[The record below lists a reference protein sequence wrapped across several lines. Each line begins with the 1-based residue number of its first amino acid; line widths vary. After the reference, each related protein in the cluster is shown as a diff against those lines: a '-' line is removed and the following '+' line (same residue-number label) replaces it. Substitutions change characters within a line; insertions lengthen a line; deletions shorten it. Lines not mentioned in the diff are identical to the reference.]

1 MAAYE
6 RARLAMPRDP
16 ELLANIRLSRERL
29 NLGTAEGEAFAQTVA
44 AIRDSYT
51 PRERFWMCVLCNAL
65 AAALVCFGGRRLR
78 MLGGVIAVPALIL
91 LVEVAVLQPQRPLK
105 GIVVEPGTKVRAEPN
120 ADLEHIL
127 TVRAGVAV
135 DVLGTGAGSKWTQV
149 RVEGRKGFA
158 PSRALVVIE

>member
-1 MAAYE
+1 
-6 RARLAMPRDP
+6 
-16 ELLANIRLSRERL
+16 
-29 NLGTAEGEAFAQTVA
+29 
-44 AIRDSYT
+44 
-51 PRERFWMCVLCNAL
+51 MCVLCNAL

-105 GIVVEPGTKVRAEPN
+105 GIVVEPGTKVRAEPS

-135 DVLGTGAGSKWTQV
+135 EVLGTGSGSGSKWTLV